1 MNTNTAITPASAAL
15 CERLQTI
22 KRTYRLTFD
31 TIAKQAGMSRSTVIN
46 QMNGHFNIDVRVM
59 LAIATLCPDVSA
71 DYLLRG
77 RGDILAQDN
86 MAACTI
92 PLTNLEARV
101 TQLEKMMNNIT
112 ENGGNGSATQN
123 L

>member
-15 CERLQTI
+15 CERLLTI

-46 QMNGHFNIDVRVM
+46 QMNGHFNIDVRVV
-59 LAIATLCPDVSA
+59 LAIGTLCPHVSA

-77 RGDILAQDN
+77 QGGIHTPIIPTQDTTTLADLESRVSELEQAVCK
-86 MAACTI
+86 MEQTI
-92 PLTNLEARV
+92 N
-101 TQLEKMMNNIT
+101 Q
-112 ENGGNGSATQN
+112 
-123 L
+123 

>member
-15 CERLQTI
+15 CERLLTI

-77 RGDILAQDN
+77 IGSIHTQGKAIDNTTLA
-86 MAACTI
+86 
-92 PLTNLEARV
+92 NLEQRV
-101 TQLEKMMNNIT
+101 KNI
-112 ENGGNGSATQN
+112 EEAIGKI
-123 L
+123 

>member
-15 CERLQTI
+15 CERLLTI

-46 QMNGHFNIDVRVM
+46 QMNGHFNIDVRVV
-59 LAIATLCPDVSA
+59 LAIGTLCPDVSA

-77 RGDILAQDN
+77 RGDILAQDKAIDN
-86 MAACTI
+86 TALA
-92 PLTNLEARV
+92 NLEQRV
-101 TQLEKMMNNIT
+101 KNI
-112 ENGGNGSATQN
+112 EEAIGKI
-123 L
+123 